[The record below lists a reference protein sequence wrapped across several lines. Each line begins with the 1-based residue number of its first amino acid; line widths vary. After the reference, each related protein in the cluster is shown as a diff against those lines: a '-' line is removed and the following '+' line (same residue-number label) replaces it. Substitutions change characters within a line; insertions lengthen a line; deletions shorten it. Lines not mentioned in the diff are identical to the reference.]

1 MNEGE
6 LTTVAAFVSLDGLLV
21 SVINSA
27 YQEVALL
34 GVCST
39 PALWEVEVN
48 ARWKILGIELAA
60 WLEDHWKH
68 EKTKASLHDQIEVGV
83 WVLCVCVCVWVVCVC
98 VCVCVVP
105 LEV

>member
-1 MNEGE
+1 MVSELHFIWQINEGE
-6 LTTVAAFVSLDGLLV
+6 LTSVAAFLSLDGLLV

-48 ARWKILGIELAA
+48 GRWKILGIELAA
-60 WLEDHWKH
+60 WLEDHWQH
-68 EKTKASLHDQIEVGV
+68 EKMKASLHEQIEVGGV
-83 WVLCVCVCVWVVCVC
+83 WCLCG
-98 VCVCVVP
+98 
-105 LEV
+105 

>member
-6 LTTVAAFVSLDGLLV
+6 LTSVAAFLSLDGLMV
-21 SVINSA
+21 SVINAA

-60 WLEDHWKH
+60 WLEDHWQN
-68 EKTKASLHDQIEVGV
+68 EKLKASLHDQIEVRACDARPDRGRGCNARPDRGKG
-83 WVLCVCVCVWVVCVC
+83 L
-98 VCVCVVP
+98 
-105 LEV
+105 